1 MRITASQR
9 LAAAAIALSATFS
22 TVWAMA
28 SVAYPVA
35 ATAVP
40 VVLAQACR

>member
-1 MRITASQR
+1 MTITAGQR

-22 TVWAMA
+22 TVWTMA

-35 ATAVP
+35 ATVAP
-40 VVLAQACR
+40 LVLAQTCR

>member
-1 MRITASQR
+1 MITASQR

-35 ATAVP
+35 TTAA
-40 VVLAQACR
+40 VVVAQACR